1 MAGADLVEITSQYAK
16 VGIMQGHAKKASV
29 GLLIATK
36 ALNQAFGP
44 LFKFTL
50 KMSAGM
56 KGLVGVF
63 KKSQKGTQDNAK
75 AMKGMAD
82 SAEAVD
88 GLFKSIKLSM
98 LMTIGGI
105 FAIIAAFGYLT
116 GAFGQFAYEGLGAGD
131 IFGKLKD
138 VIKGVVDFIKGIG
151 ERVSPVF
158 MEIGENVMLL
168 AGIILGM
175 DWSPITDMLM
185 LAFGAIGML
194 IAEFAVA
201 AIGFFGELFGIFTTL
216 MTYLAD
222 TGALQQ
228 IIDIVGIV
236 GTTVI
241 LVIGSIFAALD
252 MLGINFGSIFGFM
265 TDVIG
270 GFVSFMID
278 SGLIGFF
285 VDMIT
290 VVAMVLSTTA
300 LVIAGIILV
309 VADLLSYLTGPTWQI
324 ITSVLGGI
332 ADSIAGTLAGVLGIV
347 RVVLQLIM
355 LPFRFL
361 FGFITGGWD
370 GAWKAAQ
377 KSGDNINKIMRSTAD
392 AIWKRFKSLVGNL
405 ASAVQGGFQLMLAP
419 IRYVVDK
426 VKELIGYFT
435 DLLDIDLGGV
445 TDMLGDLPG
454 AGLIG
459 DAASWL
465 GFATGGVSRGPRS
478 GYTAVL
484 HGTEA
489 VVPLP
494 DGQSI
499 PVDFRGTVEV
509 QQEGGSGMRELNRTM
524 RRMFTPIANI
534 PQSIKGLFD
543 RPISA
548 TLEGEPIAH
557 DIDIK
562 VEHDGESERILTT
575 ISGNIERLVKLMAEV
590 PQIITGVVDDKP
602 VPVLDSWMRDL
613 EVEVTHEPIEIE
625 PIKHEIEVKVD
636 HEPIDPI
643 EVKVDHEP
651 IEIDIDVKVEHE
663 EIARQPIVELS
674 RQLGGVLDRYQD
686 LEVDVTYEP
695 IKHEVDVR
703 VEHDPIEH
711 EIDVR
716 VEHEPIEIEVSQ
728 PPITINAIPAI
739 KQLIK
744 QLIKPIITI
753 PQIIGRLFEGRIIP
767 VVVKGGIDPPELNLL
782 PAVRA
787 IDNLSGPINSIP
799 QALASVFR
807 QLIKPIIA
815 IPQMIRG
822 LFEGR
827 IIPVAVKSGVEL
839 PKIDLFPAIR
849 AIDNLS
855 GPINSIPQALASV
868 FYGRVIPVSIN
879 DDITIG
885 RLLDGRTIPVSIQNS
900 GEANLGEN
908 VTFNINVSSGSDA
921 AKIAQTVTR
930 EIQRAFRTR
939 ARSGGFGR
947 GI

>member
-116 GAFGQFAYEGLGAGD
+116 GAFGQFAYEGLGVGD

-194 IAEFAVA
+194 IADFAVA

-782 PAVRA
+782 PA
-787 IDNLSGPINSIP
+787 
-799 QALASVFR
+799 
-807 QLIKPIIA
+807 
-815 IPQMIRG
+815 
-822 LFEGR
+822 
-827 IIPVAVKSGVEL
+827 
-839 PKIDLFPAIR
+839 IR

-908 VTFNINVSSGSDA
+908 VTFNINVSGGHEQGRAASGEESDA
-921 AKIAQTVTR
+921 ANPTPTPRQ
-930 EIQRAFRTR
+930 
-939 ARSGGFGR
+939 
-947 GI
+947 